1 MKYNFIN
8 ICSLLLIVKDRNGKL
23 KITLG
28 KRRGIHMKKR
38 SIRFLRMGMGFSTAV
53 FF

>member
-1 MKYNFIN
+1 MKYNLL
-8 ICSLLLIVKDRNGKL
+8 ICARALIVKDRNGKL

-28 KRRGIHMKKR
+28 KRRRIHMKKR
-38 SIRFLRMGMGFSTAV
+38 SIRFLRMGIGFSTAV